1 MQVEGFDDLLEGEL
15 RFFRSQGKGP
25 GVMLMHELPG
35 MTPSCIELA
44 KRLSDKGLPHLLAP
58 AVRTAR

>member
-1 MQVEGFDDLLEGEL
+1 MPIEDFDELHEGDL
-15 RFFRSQGKGP
+15 RFFRSRGTGP

-44 KRLSDKGLPHLLAP
+44 KRLAEVEGFRIYLPLLYG
-58 AVRTAR
+58 